1 MIPADPEP
9 VDSIISEKFLRTGS
23 SRVEKISSSFSI
35 PSFLSVLEC
44 SGCGAAFS
52 PEQIRTFCPECQSP
66 LLAKYDL
73 AAARRKLDRDAFR
86 FRRLGMWRWYELLPV
101 LDPGRI
107 VSLGEG
113 DCSLIRLVHVSRELG
128 LPFVFVKDESANPT
142 GSFKARG
149 LSAAVSKAG
158 ELGIQKVIIPTAG
171 NAGGAMA
178 AYAARAG
185 MDALVY
191 FPKDAPRAN
200 IAESRMAGANVVLV
214 DGLISDAAG
223 VAGEMARR
231 EGWFDLSTFKEPYRV
246 EGKKIM
252 GYELA
257 ESFHWD
263 LPDVII
269 YPTGGGTGLVGMWKA
284 FAEMESLGWLQQPK
298 KPRMVAVQAEGCA
311 PVVRAFETGAAFCD
325 FWVNAQTIASGL
337 RVPKSFADQLI
348 LKYLRES
355 GGTALAVS
363 DETILN
369 AQRKL
374 CRMEG
379 IFPAPEGAAT
389 LAALEELVRR
399 KWIDPGERVVLFNT
413 GSGLKYL
420 DYMSESVS
428 NEQPVSFP
436 PQAKGNPL
444 HRWTD
449 PIRKIFS
456 LKR

>member
-1 MIPADPEP
+1 MIPAGPQGA
-9 VDSIISEKFLRTGS
+9 DSIIPGEGFPMIF
-23 SRVEKISSSFSI
+23 SRAKKNVSTFRF
-35 PSFLSVLEC
+35 PSFLSALEC
-44 SGCGAAFS
+44 SGCGAVFA
-52 PEQIRTFCPECQSP
+52 PDRIHTFCPECQSP
-66 LLAKYDL
+66 LLARYDL
-73 AAARRKLDRDAFR
+73 HAARRKLDRDSFR
-86 FRRLGMWRWYELLPV
+86 FRRIGMWRWYELLPV
-101 LDPGRI
+101 LDPVHI

-113 DCSLIRLVHVSRELG
+113 DCSLLRLVHINQALR
-128 LPFVFVKDESANPT
+128 LPNIFVKDESKNPT

-149 LSAAVSKAG
+149 LSAAVSKAK

-185 MDALVY
+185 MKALVY

-200 IAESRMAGANVVLV
+200 IEESRMAGAETVLV

-223 VAGEMARR
+223 VAGEKARR

-257 ESFHWD
+257 EAFQWD

-284 FAEMESLGWLQQPK
+284 FQEMETLGWLNRAK
-298 KPRMVAVQAEGCA
+298 KPRMVAVQADGCA
-311 PVVRAFETGAAFCD
+311 PVVKAFEEGAAFCD
-325 FWVNAQTIASGL
+325 YWTNAHTVACGL

-355 GGTALAVS
+355 RGTAVAVS
-363 DETILN
+363 DESILR
-369 AQRKL
+369 AQHEF
-374 CRMEG
+374 CEQEG

-389 LAALEELVRR
+389 LAALKALVAGN
-399 KWIDPGERVVLFNT
+399 WIGPEERVVLFNT

-420 DYMSESVS
+420 D
-428 NEQPVSFP
+428 QPQELEHKTTRP
-436 PQAKGNPL
+436 
-444 HRWTD
+444 
-449 PIRKIFS
+449 
-456 LKR
+456 